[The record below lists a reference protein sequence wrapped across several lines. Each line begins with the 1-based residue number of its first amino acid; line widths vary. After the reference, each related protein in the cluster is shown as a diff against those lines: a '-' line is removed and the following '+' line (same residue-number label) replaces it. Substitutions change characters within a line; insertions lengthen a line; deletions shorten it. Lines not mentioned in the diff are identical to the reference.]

1 MSNKRDN
8 ILRAVRFDHPE
19 VIPVTFGISPACWN
33 HYEQDDLQELMAE
46 HKLLFP
52 NFQPSKEKI
61 VPANPPWR
69 IAGQPYTD
77 SWGCVWETAE
87 DGITGAVVEHPLA
100 DWSALKSFAAPSPD
114 NANGWKHVDW
124 QEIEQSV
131 SRAKHKGQ
139 LAKGGLRHGHTF
151 LTLTYLRGYENL
163 LFDMMD
169 EEPHLPELISLVES
183 FNLGIVQNYV
193 KAGVEW
199 FEYPEDLGM
208 QVGPML
214 TPDQFRQYI
223 KPSYKK
229 LIAPAK
235 AAGCVIHMHSDGDI
249 RDLHEDLL
257 ELDIEALNIQDIVN
271 GLEWMRENLKG
282 KVCIDLDIDRQDI
295 TVNGTPEQIDE
306 HIHNAVN
313 LLGSK
318 SGGLM
323 LSYGLYPG
331 VPLENAKALMD
342 ALERYSQ

>member
-1 MSNKRDN
+1 VNTREN
-8 ILRAVRFDHPE
+8 VLRAVRFEHPE
-19 VIPVTFGISPACWN
+19 SIPVTFGISPGCWN
-33 HYEQDDLQELMAE
+33 YYEQDALQELMAE

-52 NFQPSKEKI
+52 DFRPSKEKI

-69 IAGQPYTD
+69 TAGNSYAD

-87 DGITGAVVEHPLA
+87 DGIIGAVIKHPLT
-100 DWSALKSFAAPSPD
+100 DWSDFQNYVAPSPE

-124 QEIEQSV
+124 NEIAGNISKARSEG
-131 SRAKHKGQ
+131 K
-139 LAKGGLRHGHTF
+139 LAKGELRHGHTF

-169 EEPHLPELISLVES
+169 EEPKLRELISLVED
-183 FNLGIVQNYV
+183 FNLGIVRNYL
-193 KAGVEW
+193 KTGVEL

-229 LIAPAK
+229 LIAPAQE
-235 AAGCVIHMHSDGDI
+235 AGCVIHMHSDGDI
-249 RDLHEDLL
+249 RDLYEDLL
-257 ELDIEALNIQDIVN
+257 DLGIEALNIQDIVN
-271 GLEWMRENLKG
+271 GVEWMQKNLKG

-295 TVNGTPEQIDE
+295 TFNGTPEQIDE
-306 HIHNAVN
+306 HIRNAVN
-313 LLGSK
+313 MLGSK

-323 LSYGLYPG
+323 LRYGLYPG
-331 VPLENAKALMD
+331 VPLENAKAIMD